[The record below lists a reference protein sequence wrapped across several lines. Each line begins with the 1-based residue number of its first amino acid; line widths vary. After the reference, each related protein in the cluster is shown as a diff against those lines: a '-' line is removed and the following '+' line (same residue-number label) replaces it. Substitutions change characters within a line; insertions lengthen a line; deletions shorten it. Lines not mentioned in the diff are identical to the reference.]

1 MGDWTDPH
9 ADKLLIRVASAFA
22 LIGVGLAA
30 GYVGG
35 PLLAAATAAAAVA
48 MSFEWARMSEPKSA
62 PWGFAIGGAGALG
75 AVCAAALGAIDA
87 AAALAGAAAV
97 ISALR
102 PGPIGARAAA
112 AFGVLYITIPCIA
125 FVWLRSGPS
134 GLGVVLAMFAIVWA
148 ADSAAF
154 FAGRFIGGPRLA
166 PTLSPKKTW
175 SGLIVGIAAAGAAG
189 AAFAGLVGGPL
200 ALWTGVGLT
209 LGGVGLAGDLL
220 ESLCKRQFG
229 VKDASSLIPG
239 HGGVLDRLD
248 SLLAVAGFTLAV
260 TLAAPGLTP
269 ALFGGVG

>member
-9 ADKLLIRVASAFA
+9 ADKLAIRLASALA
-22 LIGVGLAA
+22 LIAGGLGA
-30 GYVGG
+30 GYLGG
-35 PLLAAATAAAAVA
+35 AVLAAATAAAAVA

-75 AVCAAALGAIDA
+75 AVCAAALGEIT
-87 AAALAGAAAV
+87 AAV
-97 ISALR
+97 AIAGIAAMVTALR
-102 PGPIGARAAA
+102 PGALRVRAAA
-112 AFGVLYITIPCIA
+112 AFGVVYIALPCIG
-125 FVWLRSGPS
+125 FVWLRDGPS
-134 GLGVVLAMFAIVWA
+134 GLGVVFAMFSIVWA

-175 SGLIVGIAAAGAAG
+175 SGLLVGIGAAGAAG
-189 AAFAGLVGGPL
+189 AALAGMTGGPL
-200 ALWTGVGLT
+200 ASWTA
-209 LGGVGLAGDLL
+209 VGLALGAVGLLGDLF

-248 SLLAVAGFTLAV
+248 SLIAVTAVTLAV
-260 TLAAPGLTP
+260 TLAAPGLT
-269 ALFGGVG
+269 ATLFGAPA

>member
-9 ADKLLIRVASAFA
+9 ADKLAVRVASAIA
-22 LIGVGLAA
+22 LIAGGLTA
-30 GYVGG
+30 GYFGG
-35 PLLAAATAAAAVA
+35 PLLAAVTAAAAVA

-62 PWGFAIGGAGALG
+62 PWGFAVGATGALG

-87 AAALAGAAAV
+87 AIAFAGGAAV

-102 PGPIGARAAA
+102 PGPLAARAAA
-112 AFGVLYITIPCIA
+112 AFGVIYITLPCVG

-134 GLGVVLAMFAIVWA
+134 GLGVLFAMFAVVWA

-154 FAGRFIGGPRLA
+154 FGGRFVGGPRLA
-166 PTLSPKKTW
+166 PSLSPKKTW
-175 SGLIVGIAAAGAAG
+175 SGLGFGVAAAGASG
-189 AAFAGLVGGPL
+189 AALAAITGGPW
-200 ALWTGVGLT
+200 ALWTAVGLA
-209 LGGVGLAGDLL
+209 LGLVGLAGDLF
-220 ESLCKRQFG
+220 ESLCKRHFG

-248 SLLAVAGFTLAV
+248 SLIAVTVVTLAA

-269 ALFGGVG
+269 ALFGALA